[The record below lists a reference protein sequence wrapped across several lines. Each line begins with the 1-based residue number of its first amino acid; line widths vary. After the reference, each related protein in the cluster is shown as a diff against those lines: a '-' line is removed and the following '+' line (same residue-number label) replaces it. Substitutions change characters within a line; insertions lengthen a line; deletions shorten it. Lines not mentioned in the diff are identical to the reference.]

1 MHSISVWIMVFV
13 AVVLTMRARRNVA
26 QWNAEGP
33 LMMRLVAALSAQGFI
48 GYVQYFAGVPALLVA
63 VHVALSIIVWLCAFS
78 VFLPAS
84 TLLVLD

>member
-1 MHSISVWIMVFV
+1 
-13 AVVLTMRARRNVA
+13 
-26 QWNAEGP
+26 
-33 LMMRLVAALSAQGFI
+33 MMRLVAALSAQGFI

-63 VHVALSIIVWLCAFS
+63 VHVALSIIVWLCAFA